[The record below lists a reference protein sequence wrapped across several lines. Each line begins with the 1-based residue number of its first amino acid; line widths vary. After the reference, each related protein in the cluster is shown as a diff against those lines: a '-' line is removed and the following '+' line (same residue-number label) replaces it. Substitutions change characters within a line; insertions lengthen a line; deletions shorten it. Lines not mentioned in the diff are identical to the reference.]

1 MSYPHAPELAAPTTS
16 GNATAHA
23 IEHDPVDNRVM
34 LPASTAAVLSED
46 TVVLFELDGREY
58 RVPNRPRAAVA
69 LRYLRAARTGDQAMA
84 SAQLLTDLLGADGF
98 NALCDYE
105 DLLPGQLKQI
115 MDAAQKLVMGGME
128 EAFGGNSPGSKR

>member
-1 MSYPHAPELAAPTTS
+1 MDSLHAPHIDQPANTWPEPS
-16 GNATAHA
+16 
-23 IEHDPVDNRVM
+23 VDSRVI
-34 LPASTAAVLSED
+34 LPASTPAALSHN

-58 RVPNRPRAAVA
+58 RVPDRPRAAVA

-98 NALCDYE
+98 NALCDYD
-105 DLLPGQLKQI
+105 DLEPAQLKQI

-128 EAFGGNSPGSKR
+128 EAFGGNSPGSTR